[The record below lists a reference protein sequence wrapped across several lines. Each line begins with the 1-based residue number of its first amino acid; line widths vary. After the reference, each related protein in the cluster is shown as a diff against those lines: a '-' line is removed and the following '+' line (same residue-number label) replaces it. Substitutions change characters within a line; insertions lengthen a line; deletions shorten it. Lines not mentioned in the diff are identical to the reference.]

1 MLALNQLHLIQSQHR
16 GAGEDVGSSACGAA
30 IGTAVNTLVLC
41 DKTRKTVQ
49 ECLFFPLG
57 SRALGIQNIA

>member
-16 GAGEDVGSSACGAA
+16 GAGEYVGSSARGAA

-41 DKTRKTVQ
+41 DKTRKIVQ

-57 SRALGIQNIA
+57 AGL